1 MNSFMVIIPMERYCK
16 CSAVNQAYKVVLT
29 FEFVEEILRVTVHVK
44 VVLTLEYVDETLTM
58 RPLVQFCGS
67 FLCKENNC
75 ELCKLLNRW
84 RNYPQTQGISFE
96 ECTIILSAAQI
107 VIFYCVFPHLTLNHS
122 VTVIMLKIKL
132 LQNPSVMFTQ
142 RVCSVRLSVIPLN
155 IVHCPPKAC
164 P

>member
-142 RVCSVRLSVIPLN
+142 RVCSVRLSVIALN